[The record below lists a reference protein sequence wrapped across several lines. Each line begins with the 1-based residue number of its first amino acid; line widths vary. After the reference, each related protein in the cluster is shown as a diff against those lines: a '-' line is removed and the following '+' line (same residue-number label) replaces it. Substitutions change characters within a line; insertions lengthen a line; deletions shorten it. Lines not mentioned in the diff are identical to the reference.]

1 MINQDFCDI
10 LEHAIS
16 RALQHLENDETKGF
30 WCDGIL
36 PSQPGIYNSKKHVND
51 HREVQLK
58 AFIGKDGQ
66 TEYAMILKFGN
77 RSLSRYAR
85 DLTIQECVP
94 GADKENWLTID
105 IDNKIIEVQL
115 D

>member
-1 MINQDFCDI
+1 MIDQEFCDF
-10 LEHAIS
+10 LEQAVS
-16 RALQHLENDETKGF
+16 DALQQLDNDKTKGF

-36 PSQPGIYNSKKHVND
+36 PSQPEIHYSTKYVND
-51 HREVQLK
+51 NREVQFK

-66 TEYAMILKFGN
+66 TEYAMILKFGSK
-77 RSLSRYAR
+77 SLSRYTR
-85 DLTIQECVP
+85 DLTIQECIP
-94 GADKENWLTID
+94 GPDKENWVIID

>member
-1 MINQDFCDI
+1 MIDQDFCDF
-10 LEHAIS
+10 LEQAVS
-16 RALQHLENDETKGF
+16 DALQYLDNDETKGF

-36 PSQPGIYNSKKHVND
+36 PLQPEIYYSKKYVND
-51 HREVQLK
+51 NRSVRLK

-66 TEYAMILKFGN
+66 TEYEMILQFGS
-77 RSLSRYAR
+77 RSLSRYAKN
-85 DLTIQECVP
+85 LTIQECVP
-94 GADKENWLTID
+94 DTNKENWLTID